1 MDSEQMKAAQRQPQ
15 TIYDTA
21 DFLRQRKVT
30 QAQQDAAARWDAI
43 AAAKPTGHH
52 PPVNAFMRKRAR
64 RNEEAERKRKA
75 ALRRAGQPAE
85 NFNRQPV
92 PNGARR

>member
-1 MDSEQMKAAQRQPQ
+1 MDSEQMKAVQRQPQ

-30 QAQQDAAARWDAI
+30 QAQQDAAAAWDAI
-43 AAAKPTGHH
+43 AATKARGSSR
-52 PPVNAFMRKRAR
+52 PVNAFMRKRAR